1 MLARGMSGGQE
12 QQVGDLA
19 GHVVLRR
26 VGSGMLGEV
35 LLGQQA
41 DAEPVALKRLR
52 PSLVEEF
59 GERFAA
65 SLASA
70 SRVAPITVLPLRDEV
85 VAVRPYFEGESIG
98 SLARRRKGRFP
109 PAEALRIV
117 QSAASEVGRAH
128 DQGVLHGALHAEH
141 VLVSSNGQVCVLDF
155 NLAELRREVALSLG
169 LGAPTHASAYEAP
182 EANFAPTPE
191 ADVWALGALLY
202 LLLSG
207 RAPSAFEDTR
217 SEDAPGRLAEVLER
231 SLTPSVYE
239 RYASPHAL
247 AAACQAARA
256 HPAVANLPRL
266 RFPSRTPER
275 VLSTSATVPVL
286 ASDLALLDLDIPRS
300 DPAPQIAVVPARRK
314 SH

>member
-1 MLARGMSGGQE
+1 MSGGQE
-12 QQVGDLA
+12 QQVGELA
-19 GHVVLRR
+19 GHVVLGRI
-26 VGSGMLGEV
+26 GSGMLGEV
-35 LLGQQA
+35 LLGRRA
-41 DAEPVALKRLR
+41 GAEPVALKRLR
-52 PSLVEEF
+52 PSLTKEF
-59 GERFAA
+59 GDRFAA
-65 SLASA
+65 SMAGA
-70 SRVAPITVLPLRDEV
+70 GKVAPITVLPTRGEV
-85 VAVRPYFEGESIG
+85 VAVRPYFDGESVG
-98 SLARRRKGRFP
+98 SLARRRNGRFP

-117 QSAASEVGRAH
+117 QSAAGEVGRAH

-207 RAPSAFEDTR
+207 RAPAAFEDPR
-217 SEDAPGRLAEVLER
+217 SEDAPSKLAEVLER
-231 SLTPSVYE
+231 ALAPSVPE
-239 RYASPHAL
+239 RYGSPHVL

-256 HPAVANLPRL
+256 HPAVANLGRL
-266 RFPSRTPER
+266 RFSSRPPER

-300 DPAPQIAVVPARRK
+300 DPAPNIADATPRRK
-314 SH
+314 IN